1 MTDKRSMRDIQGD
14 PLDRGALSISSAS
27 GEDRNA
33 KTNAGIE
40 ESALI
45 ESVWIK
51 LNGQFRRE
59 EIRRSVQEV
68 SDRFSDAT
76 VKNFIPILIQ
86 RAAVS
91 HLQNTDKQHS
101 S

>member
-1 MTDKRSMRDIQGD
+1 MSEIEGD
-14 PLDRGALSISSAS
+14 PLYGGALSISPAS
-27 GEDRNA
+27 GQDRNA

-45 ESVWIK
+45 ESIWIK
-51 LNGQFRRE
+51 LDGQVRRE

>member
-1 MTDKRSMRDIQGD
+1 MSEIKGD
-14 PLDRGALSISSAS
+14 PLYRGALSISPAS
-27 GEDRNA
+27 GHDRNA

-45 ESVWIK
+45 ESIWIK

-86 RAAVS
+86 RAVVS
-91 HLQNTDKQHS
+91 HLHNADNERS